1 MKKLSELNNDE
12 LDQLFE
18 LAFHKLSVTQK
29 KFPQDTLLHFY
40 SYYKHA
46 TNDNQLRVFH
56 HPENGEELVTAFKAN
71 ALFQIK
77 KYSQR
82 EAKIKYIELAQK
94 NLGEEFS

>member
-1 MKKLSELNNDE
+1 MKEVSELSHEE
-12 LDQLFE
+12 LEKLFE
-18 LAFHKLSVTQK
+18 HAFHKLSTTNK

-94 NLGEEFS
+94 YLGEEFH